1 VLEQQN
7 SDQVNLILVIDEP
20 EDEAMR
26 VKSTLESDSRFRK
39 VKVVYGEYNS
49 PGTARNVGLSEVKTK
64 WVTFWDSDDQ
74 PIITE
79 VIKTVDIANK
89 SQSEIAITGFVVES
103 VSSGIRH
110 FSTPFSEKKKTNM
123 RDISRNP
130 AIWRMAFLTDLARQS
145 SFPNLRMGE
154 DQVFLSKL
162 KMNDRRI
169 YFSNKVS
176 YLYRTENPG
185 QLTSNKLNIKDLVD
199 AFNLN
204 VENLKQNM
212 KYTNGIFE
220 IQLLAKEFLT
230 LQKNRIIFT
239 PLLTLLTKS
248 NTRVKIRFSYEFFIL
263 ILTVLKK
270 GKNRW

>member
-1 VLEQQN
+1 
-7 SDQVNLILVIDEP
+7 
-20 EDEAMR
+20 
-26 VKSTLESDSRFRK
+26 
-39 VKVVYGEYNS
+39 
-49 PGTARNVGLSEVKTK
+49 
-64 WVTFWDSDDQ
+64 
-74 PIITE
+74 
-79 VIKTVDIANK
+79 
-89 SQSEIAITGFVVES
+89 
-103 VSSGIRH
+103 
-110 FSTPFSEKKKTNM
+110 M

-130 AIWRMAFLTDLARQS
+130 AIWRMVFLTDLARQS

-162 KMNDRRI
+162 KMNGRRI

-176 YLYRTENPG
+176 YLYRIENPG
-185 QLTSNKLNIKDLVD
+185 QLTSNKLNIKDLVS

-204 VENLKQNM
+204 VENLKQNV

-248 NTRVKIRFSYEFFIL
+248 NTRVKIRFAYEFFIL